1 MAENPWQW
9 LGGRNPYRRTAFQ
22 VLDLGLEVHGRGSI
36 QRQVE
41 RRRARI
47 RNAPRRH
54 RLFGEELT
62 EAEVN
67 RASQVLQDP
76 EARLYAELCTH
87 QRHDV
92 EFDTEAAEALA
103 KQLAELAVPEIEAGV
118 APERARL
125 LAVLPLV
132 GQEALPP
139 VAPWLDD
146 DDEEGQD
153 EPGRRD

>member
-1 MAENPWQW
+1 VAEHPWRW

-22 VLDLGLEVHGRGSI
+22 VLDLGPEVHGRGSI

-47 RNAPRRH
+47 RNAPGRH

-67 RASQVLQDP
+67 QAAQVLQDP
-76 EARLYAELCTH
+76 EAWLYAELCTH
-87 QRHDV
+87 QCHDV
-92 EFDTEAAEALA
+92 ELDTGAAEALA
-103 KQLAELAVPEIEAGV
+103 KRLAELAVPEIEAGV
-118 APERARL
+118 ALDRARL
-125 LAVLPLV
+125 LAVLPPL

-146 DDEEGQD
+146 DDKEEQD

>member
-1 MAENPWQW
+1 VAEHPWQW

-47 RNAPRRH
+47 RNAPGRH
-54 RLFGEELT
+54 RLFGQELT

-67 RASQVLQDP
+67 QASQVLQDP

-92 EFDTEAAEALA
+92 ELDTEAAKALA
-103 KQLAELAVPEIEAGV
+103 KRLAELAVPEIEAGV
-118 APERARL
+118 APDRTRL
-125 LAVLPLV
+125 LAVLPPV

-146 DDEEGQD
+146 EEEQD